1 MRVVVTG
8 LGSVSSLGKNTEEF
22 WSRLIA
28 GEIGIK
34 SSIERKFID
43 AGLSEGGFINQIDSL
58 SIEEKELDRTIQ
70 LGLVAAREAVKD
82 SGLELKKES
91 PFRVGV
97 SVGTSIGGY
106 VEMEEHLRCQKDGKS
121 EDSNRMKQI
130 PPAVIA
136 GFISKQFGTR
146 GPQSTTV
153 TACAA
158 GANSLTNALDFIREG
173 HCDVVI
179 AGGSD
184 PLSFMSQTGFHSMKV
199 LSKDYCRPFNKNK
212 TGILIGESA
221 AFLILESLEHAKK
234 RNAKIYAEF
243 KGYGLSNDAYHAT
256 SPNPN
261 GEGAIRCI
269 NRALED
275 SKIDVSEIDYVN
287 AHGTGTKMNDSS
299 ELNAIG
305 TVFKEKGD
313 KLPVI
318 TSIKGAVGHTLGTAG
333 SIEAL
338 ATVLAIYHK
347 LIPPTALLKESMD
360 EQYNFVPDTALKKDI
375 RNALSNS
382 FAFGGNTA
390 ALIFGRYEE

>member
-8 LGSVSSLGKNTEEF
+8 LGSINSLGKNTEEF
-22 WSRLIA
+22 WSRLTA

-34 SSIERKFID
+34 TSIEKKFID
-43 AGLSEGGFINQIDSL
+43 VGLSEGGFINQIDSL
-58 SIEEKELDRTIQ
+58 SNDEKELDRTIQ

-82 SGLELKKES
+82 SGLELEKES

-106 VEMEEHLRCQKDGKS
+106 VEMEEHLRYQKDGRL

-199 LSKDYCRPFNKNK
+199 LSKDYCRPFNKDK

-261 GEGAIRCI
+261 GEGAIRSI
-269 NRALED
+269 NWALED

-299 ELNAIG
+299 ELNAVG
-305 TVFKEKGD
+305 TVFKEKGN
-313 KLPVI
+313 KLPII

-360 EQYNFVPDTALKKDI
+360 EQYNFVPDTALKQEI

-390 ALIFGRYEE
+390 TLIFGRFEE

>member
-8 LGSVSSLGKNTEEF
+8 LGSINSLGKNTEEF
-22 WSRLIA
+22 WSRLTA

-34 SSIERKFID
+34 TSIEKKFID
-43 AGLSEGGFINQIDSL
+43 VGLSEGGFINQIHSL
-58 SIEEKELDRTIQ
+58 SNDEKELDRTIQ

-82 SGLELKKES
+82 SGLELEKES

-97 SVGTSIGGY
+97 SIGTSIGGY
-106 VEMEEHLRCQKDGKS
+106 VEMEEHLRYQKDGRL

-199 LSKDYCRPFNKNK
+199 LSKDYCRPFNKDK

-221 AFLILESLEHAKK
+221 AFLILESLEHAIK

-261 GEGAIRCI
+261 GEGAIRSI
-269 NRALED
+269 NWALED

-299 ELNAIG
+299 ELNAVG
-305 TVFKEKGD
+305 TVFKEKGN

-360 EQYNFVPDTALKKDI
+360 EQYNFVPDTALKQEI

-390 ALIFGRYEE
+390 TLIFGRYEE